1 MPESASEKGMT
12 VTMDENKYTLADAA
26 GITYLDKGNARFF
39 KDGDFIGAEITGED
53 GERVSHKRV
62 WLHRSFPFDRP
73 NEYISVQN
81 KDQEELGLIRRI
93 GDFDSDEAKI
103 ITDELE
109 RKYYTPAVSRI
120 ITLKETRGFS
130 FWRVITDS
138 GELNF
143 TLQDTSKSIVRI
155 GADRAFIFDICGNR
169 YEIKSLSALDKNSYR
184 KLELYL

>member
-1 MPESASEKGMT
+1 ME
-12 VTMDENKYTLADAA
+12 DNKYTLADAA
-26 GITYLDKGNARFF
+26 GITYLNKENTRFF
-39 KDGDFIGAEITGED
+39 KDGDFIGAEIKAENGEA
-53 GERVSHKRV
+53 VLHKRV

-93 GDFDSDEAKI
+93 SDFDGDGVKLI
-103 ITDELE
+103 NDELE
-109 RKYYTPAVSRI
+109 RKYYTPSVSKI
-120 ITLKETRGFS
+120 LTLKETRGFS
-130 FWRVITDS
+130 FWRVMTDS
-138 GELNF
+138 GELSF

-169 YEIKSLSALDKNSYR
+169 YEIESLSALDKNSYR

>member
-1 MPESASEKGMT
+1 MS
-12 VTMDENKYTLADAA
+12 DNKFTLADAA
-26 GITYLDKGNARFF
+26 GIVYLSAANSTFF
-39 KDGDFIGAEITGED
+39 KEGDFIGAEIENKE
-53 GERVSHKRV
+53 GERVRHERV

-81 KDQEELGLIRRI
+81 KDQEELGLIKNI
-93 GDFDSDEAKI
+93 SDFDDGTQKVI
-103 ITDELE
+103 NDELE
-109 RKYYTPAVSRI
+109 RKYYTPNVLKI

-130 FWRVITDS
+130 FWKVMTDT
-138 GELNF
+138 GEQNF

-155 GADRAFIFDICGNR
+155 GEDRAFIFDICGNR